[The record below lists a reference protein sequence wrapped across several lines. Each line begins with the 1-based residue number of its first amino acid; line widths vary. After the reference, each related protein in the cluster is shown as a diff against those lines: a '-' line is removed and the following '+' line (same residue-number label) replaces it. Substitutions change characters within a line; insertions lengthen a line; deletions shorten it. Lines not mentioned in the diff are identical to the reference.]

1 MKKKI
6 SLYSL
11 AIVSVLFVL
20 SIYSMRLNARP
31 TLYFGL
37 IIAAL
42 GVFLIGL
49 FSNRYIAAIL
59 GGGVFILGYYLR
71 QYYPEVSKLKDDKLK
86 TFLIEN
92 EAYNSMLA
100 KYFVALLIGF
110 ILIGFLSGLLGEN
123 LKRERENLFSTK
135 KITYMAIFIALS
147 VLINSLRIGS
157 ISFGGF
163 PIILSGYLLGGIPGF
178 IVGALADIVGFL
190 IRPSSQAFNILFVLT
205 SALTGLIPVVVT
217 NALGDKYPKFTLIK
231 VFIGVLVGQMITTV
245 TLVPI
250 FRVLLFGANTF
261 WFYAGRAL
269 INQVVNIPLYAF
281 LVTTLSDRITK
292 VIDFDK
298 EFI

>member
-11 AIVSVLFVL
+11 AIISVLFVL

-59 GGGVFILGYYLR
+59 GGGVFTLGYYAR

-92 EAYNSMLA
+92 EVYNLMLA

-123 LKRERENLFSTK
+123 LNKERVNLFSTK

-231 VFIGVLVGQMITTV
+231 VSIGVLVGQMITTV

-250 FRVLLFGANTF
+250 FRVLLFGSNTF

-269 INQVVNIPLYAF
+269 INQAVNIPLYAF